1 MAQIRKHARTSR
13 ARKHAR
19 LAVGLTVAGVAGT
32 AALLGPAS
40 AAQAS
45 SVNWDAVAQCESG
58 GNWSINTGNGFYG
71 GLQFT
76 KGTWRAYGGA
86 KYASTANK
94 ASRSEQIA
102 IAEKVLRGQGI
113 GAWPVCGKK
122 GGSSKHYKSTNT
134 SGSKSHKSS
143 AHKSSSHKSS
153 THQSKSVTHKST
165 KKSTTAPRVARAAS
179 VKAIGKTYVVR
190 SGDTLSAIAT
200 RNHISGGWHTLYQ
213 LNSKTISNPNLIF
226 PGQRITL

>member
-45 SVNWDAVAQCESG
+45 SVNWDAIAQCESG

-122 GGSSKHYKSTNT
+122 GGSSKHYKGTNT

-143 AHKSSSHKSS
+143 SHKSS
-153 THQSKSVTHKST
+153 THKSKSVTHKST
-165 KKSTTAPRVARAAS
+165 KKSTTAHKVTRAAT

>member
-13 ARKHAR
+13 VRKHAR
-19 LAVGLTVAGVAGT
+19 LALGLTAAGVAGT

-40 AAQAS
+40 PAQAS
-45 SVNWDAVAQCESG
+45 SVNWDAIAQCESG

-76 KGTWRAYGGA
+76 KGTWRSYGGA

-122 GGSSKHYKSTNT
+122 GGSSKHYKATNT

-143 AHKSSSHKSS
+143 SHKS
-153 THQSKSVTHKST
+153 THKSKSVTHKST
-165 KKSTTAPRVARAAS
+165 KKSTTTHKVTRASA

-200 RNHISGGWHTLYQ
+200 KNHISGGWHTLYQ
-213 LNSKTISNPNLIF
+213 LNGKTISNPNLIF